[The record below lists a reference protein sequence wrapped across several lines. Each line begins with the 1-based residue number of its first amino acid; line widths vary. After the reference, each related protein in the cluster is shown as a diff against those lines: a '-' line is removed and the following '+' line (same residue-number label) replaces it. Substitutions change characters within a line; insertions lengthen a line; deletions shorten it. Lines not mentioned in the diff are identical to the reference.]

1 MHLNELLS
9 YDTIAIQ
16 CHNNPDADAL
26 ASGYGVFVYLK
37 NHGKNVRLIY
47 GGPSIIQKSN
57 LLLLIEKC
65 QIPIEYVKEL
75 DPPDL
80 LLTVDCQ
87 YGQGNVFPFSGKT
100 IGVIDHHQ
108 VSAPEMLPSLQEIR
122 SNYGSCSTIIYQMLT
137 KAGEH
142 VNQNKNLATALYY
155 GLYTD
160 TNKLQEIS
168 HPLDKDMR
176 DDLKPDRSSIV
187 LFQNSNLSLD
197 ELRIAGNALANYDYN
212 PEYHFAIVNAEPCD
226 PNILGVISD
235 MLIDVDVINTCIAHC
250 ALNGGTK
257 YSVRSCI
264 KETQADELAD
274 FVAKGIGSGGGHLLK
289 AGGFLNGDKLLN
301 AFEKEN
307 NIPEPPEKQEI
318 AHRIFSERMMEY
330 FRDERIID
338 TDSFTL
344 NITDMQLFRKRKI
357 PVGYVRATD
366 LFPAGTEVMIRMLEG
381 DIEITVQEDIYIMIG
396 VENEIYPIRRDVF
409 LKNYETIDEPYR
421 FKGEYSPTIRQTQTS
436 EARQLVSY
444 ARACVAR
451 ELSFVCAKELSVRT
465 KLFTK
470 WDKTK
475 YMLGLP
481 GDYLVAKKEDPSDIY
496 IVKKEIFPQLY
507 QPEKS

>member
-1 MHLNELLS
+1 MHLNELLP
-9 YDTIAIQ
+9 YATIAIQ

-26 ASGYGVFVYLK
+26 ASGYGIYLYLK
-37 NHGKNVRLIY
+37 EHGKNVRLIY
-47 GGPSIIQKSN
+47 GGPSVIQKSN
-57 LLLLIEKC
+57 LVLLIEKC

-100 IGVIDHHQ
+100 VGVIDHHQ
-108 VSAPEMLPSLQEIR
+108 VSAPENLPPLQEIH
-122 SNYGSCSTIIYQMLT
+122 SNYGSCSTVVYQMLT
-137 KAGEH
+137 AAGEQ
-142 VNQNKNLATALYY
+142 VNRNKNLATALYY

-168 HPLDKDMR
+168 HPMDKDMR

-197 ELRIAGNALANYDYN
+197 ELRIAGNALANYDYH

-235 MLIDVDVINTCIAHC
+235 MLIDVDVINTCVAHC

-257 YSVRSCI
+257 FSVRSCI
-264 KETQADELAD
+264 KETQADELAGFIAD
-274 FVAKGIGSGGGHLLK
+274 GIGSGGGHLLK
-289 AGGFLNGDKLLN
+289 AGGFLNGDKLLS
-301 AFEKEN
+301 AFESEDDT
-307 NIPEPPEKQEI
+307 PVLPDKQEI
-318 AHRIFSERMMEY
+318 AHRIFSERMTEY
-330 FRDERIID
+330 FRDEKIID
-338 TDSFTL
+338 TDSFTPD
-344 NITDMQLFRKRKI
+344 IADMLLFRKKKI

-366 LFPAGTEVMIRMLEG
+366 VFPAGTEIMIRMLEG
-381 DIEITVQEDIYIMIG
+381 DIEITVQEDVYIMIG

-409 LKNYETIDEPYR
+409 LQNYETIDTPYQ
-421 FKGEYSPTIRQTQTS
+421 FGGEYSPTVRQTQTS
-436 EARQLVSY
+436 ESRQLVSY
-444 ARACVAR
+444 ASACIAR
-451 ELSFVCAKELSVRT
+451 EQSFVCARELSVRT

-481 GDYLVAKKEDPSDIY
+481 GDYLVAKKEDPNDFY
-496 IVKKEIFPQLY
+496 IVKKEIFPKLY
-507 QPEKS
+507 QQENL

>member
-26 ASGYGVFVYLK
+26 ASGYGVFLYLK
-37 NHGKNVRLIY
+37 KHGKSVRLIY

-57 LLLLIEKC
+57 LLLFIEKC

-87 YGQGNVFPFSGKT
+87 YGQGNVFPFPGKN
-100 IGVIDHHQ
+100 IGIIDHHQ
-108 VSAPEMLPSLQEIR
+108 VLAPEKLPPLQEIH
-122 SNYGSCSTIIYQMLT
+122 SNYGSCSTVVCRMLT
-137 KAGEH
+137 EAGED
-142 VNQNKNLATALYY
+142 VNRDKNLATALYY

-168 HPLDKDMR
+168 HPMDKDMR

-212 PEYHFAIVNAEPCD
+212 PEFHFAIVNAEPCD

-235 MLIDVDVINTCIAHC
+235 MLIDVDVINTCVAHC

-257 YSVRSCI
+257 FSVRSCI
-264 KETQADELAD
+264 KETQADELAGFIAD
-274 FVAKGIGSGGGHLLK
+274 GVGSGGGHLLK
-289 AGGFLNGDKLLN
+289 AGGFLNGDRLLN
-301 AFEKEN
+301 AF
-307 NIPEPPEKQEI
+307 PEWSDDPNPPERQEI
-318 AHRIFSERMMEY
+318 AHRLFSRRMTEY
-330 FRDERIID
+330 FRDEKIID
-338 TDSFTL
+338 TDSCVPDM
-344 NITDMQLFRKRKI
+344 TDMQLFRKKKI
-357 PVGYVRATD
+357 PVGYVMAAD
-366 LFPAGTEVMIRMLEG
+366 VFPAGTEVMIRMLEG
-381 DIEITVQEDIYIMIG
+381 DIEITVQEDIYFMIG
-396 VENEIYPIRRDVF
+396 IENEVYPIHRDVF
-409 LKNYETIDEPYR
+409 LKNYETVDTPYR
-421 FKGEYSPTIRQTQTS
+421 FRGEYSPTVRQTLTS
-436 EARQLVSY
+436 ETRQLVSY
-444 ARACVAR
+444 ARACIAR
-451 ELSFVCAKELSVRT
+451 EQSFVRARKLSART

-475 YMLGLP
+475 YTLGLP
-481 GDYLVAKKEDPSDIY
+481 GDYLAVKKEDPSDIY

-507 QPEKS
+507 QPEES